1 MIFAVEQGAFAW
13 KGRPRLFEQVS
24 FEVRPGE
31 VTAILGP
38 NGAGKTTL
46 LRCALGFLKWTAG
59 RSTLDGED
67 IASLTERER
76 WRRMAYVPQSRSA
89 VLSYTVLEMVLLGR
103 SGRIGVLAQPG
114 KRDYEI
120 AEKMLDSLGLTAL
133 RDRRCDELS
142 GGERQMVLIARAL
155 AAQPQVPILDEPES
169 NLDMRRQL
177 IVMDTM
183 KKLAAEGIACLF
195 NTHYPAHAL
204 RHAHKALL
212 LFGDGSSLF
221 GKADEIVDETNIRSA
236 FGVRA
241 AVGPVYT
248 PEGSVRDVVPLEILR

>member
-1 MIFAVEQGAFAW
+1 MTFAVEQGAFAW
-13 KGRPRLFEQVS
+13 KGGKPLFENIS

-46 LRCALGFLKWTAG
+46 LRCAMGFLKWKAG
-59 RSTLDGED
+59 RSTLDGTD
-67 IASLTERER
+67 IAALSERER
-76 WRRMAYVPQSRSA
+76 WRRMAYVPQAKSA
-89 VLSYTVLEMVLLGR
+89 ALSYTVLEMVLLGR
-103 SGRIGVLAQPG
+103 GGRIGMLSQPG

-120 AEKMLDSLGLTAL
+120 ARQVLDSLGLDGL
-133 RDRRCDELS
+133 RERRCDELS

-155 AAQPQVPILDEPES
+155 AAEPQVLILDEPES

-177 IVMDTM
+177 VVMETM
-183 KKLAAEGIACLF
+183 RSLAAGGMACLF

-204 RHAHKALL
+204 QRADRALL
-212 LFGDGSSLF
+212 LAGDGTGLF
-221 GKADEIVDETNIRSA
+221 GPVREIVTPAHMERA

-241 AVGPVYT
+241 IIGEIPT
-248 PEGSVRDVVPLEILR
+248 PEGPVRDVIPLRIL